1 MPADKSA
8 TVSGVVVPAAS
19 EERLTA
25 LAPRIRRVSWTSLVW
40 LVVEGIV
47 AIIAGI
53 STGSVA
59 MLSYGLD
66 SAVQSLGSGVI
77 VWRFTAGRIGSIAAE
92 QRAQKIVATS
102 FFLLAPYL
110 SVAALGQ
117 LLTGT
122 PPEGSWVGVGLAAV
136 GIALMP
142 LFGRAKRR
150 LGVLA
155 GSAATAGEGA
165 QHLICAA
172 LCATILL
179 GLFLN
184 AAFGIWWADPTA
196 ALVLAAIAIY
206 TGARTWG
213 GRGC

>member
-1 MPADKSA
+1 MAL
-8 TVSGVVVPAAS
+8 PAAPDPP
-19 EERLTA
+19 LTA
-25 LAPRIRRVSWTSLVW
+25 LAPRIRRVSWASLVW
-40 LVVEGIV
+40 LAVEGVVAIV
-47 AIIAGI
+47 AGL

-59 MLSYGLD
+59 LLGYGLD

-77 VWRFTAGRIGSIAAE
+77 VWRFTGRRIGSIAAE
-92 QRAQKIVATS
+92 ERAQKIVAAS

-110 SVAALGQ
+110 VVAATAQ
-117 LLTGT
+117 LSTAT
-122 PPEGSWVGVGLAAV
+122 APAGSWVGVALAAV
-136 GIALMP
+136 GIVLMP

-155 GSAATAGEGA
+155 GSAATAEEGA

-172 LCATILL
+172 LSATILV

-184 AAFGIWWADPTA
+184 VAFGIWWADPIA
-196 ALVLAAIAIY
+196 ALILAAVAVH
-206 TGARTWG
+206 TGVRTWR

>member
-40 LVVEGIV
+40 LAVEGIV
-47 AIIAGI
+47 AIIAGT
-53 STGSVA
+53 STGSIA
-59 MLSYGLD
+59 MLGYGLD

-102 FFLLAPYL
+102 FFLLAPHL

>member
-1 MPADKSA
+1 MAL
-8 TVSGVVVPAAS
+8 PAAPDPP
-19 EERLTA
+19 LAA
-25 LAPRIRRVSWTSLVW
+25 LAPRIRRASWASLVW
-40 LVVEGIV
+40 LAVEGVV
-47 AIIAGI
+47 AILAGL

-59 MLSYGLD
+59 LLGYGLD

-77 VWRFTAGRIGSIAAE
+77 VWRFTGRRIGSTAAE
-92 QRAQKIVATS
+92 ERAQTIVATS

-110 SVAALGQ
+110 VVAALAQ
-117 LLTGT
+117 LISGT
-122 PPEGSWVGVGLAAV
+122 PPDGSWVGVGLAVV
-136 GIALMP
+136 GIVLMP

-150 LGVLA
+150 LGILA

-172 LCATILL
+172 LSATILI

-184 AAFGIWWADPTA
+184 VAFGIWWADPLA
-196 ALVLAAIAIY
+196 ALILAAVAVH
-206 TGARTWG
+206 TGTRTWR

>member
-1 MPADKSA
+1 MPAGKVA
-8 TVSGVVVPAAS
+8 TVVSVAGPVVPDA
-19 EERLTA
+19 RLST
-25 LAPRIRRVSWTSLVW
+25 LARRIRRVSWASLMW
-40 LVVEGIV
+40 LVVEGVV
-47 AIIAGI
+47 AIIAGL

-59 MLSYGLD
+59 LLGYGLD
-66 SAVQSLGSGVI
+66 SAVQSVGSGVI
-77 VWRFTAGRIGSIAAE
+77 VWRFTGRRIGSAGAE

-110 SVAALGQ
+110 IVAALAQ
-117 LLTGT
+117 LLTAT
-122 PPEGSWVGVGLAAV
+122 APEGSWVGVGLAAV
-136 GIALMP
+136 GMVLMP

-172 LCATILL
+172 LSATILV

-184 AAFGIWWADPTA
+184 VAFGIWWADPLA
-196 ALVLAAIAIY
+196 ALVLAAVAVH
-206 TGARTWG
+206 TGTRTW
-213 GRGC
+213 RGQGC

>member
-1 MPADKSA
+1 MPAEKSA

-40 LVVEGIV
+40 LAVEGIV
-47 AIIAGI
+47 AIIAGT
-53 STGSVA
+53 STGSIA
-59 MLSYGLD
+59 MLGYGLD

-92 QRAQKIVATS
+92 QRAQKVVATS
-102 FFLLAPYL
+102 FFLLAPHL

>member
-1 MPADKSA
+1 MPAGKVA
-8 TVSGVVVPAAS
+8 TVVGVAVPAVSDARQS
-19 EERLTA
+19 T
-25 LAPRIRRVSWTSLVW
+25 LARRIRRVSWASLVW
-40 LVVEGIV
+40 LVVEGVV
-47 AIIAGI
+47 AIIAGL

-59 MLSYGLD
+59 LLGYGLD
-66 SAVQSLGSGVI
+66 SAVQSFGSGVI
-77 VWRFTAGRIGSIAAE
+77 VWRFTGRRIGSAGAE

-110 SVAALGQ
+110 IVAALAQ
-117 LLTGT
+117 LLTAT
-122 PPEGSWVGVGLAAV
+122 APEGSWIGVGLAAV
-136 GIALMP
+136 GMVLMP

-172 LCATILL
+172 LSATILV

-184 AAFGIWWADPTA
+184 VAFGIWWADPLV
-196 ALVLAAIAIY
+196 ALTLAAVAVH
-206 TGARTWG
+206 TGTRTW
-213 GRGC
+213 RGQGC